1 MLTAFLQTVKGAP
14 RFCEHPIIRA
24 IISDMWFSNGLDSYG
39 VKYSG
44 SFSPISLQTL
54 ALLVTMVSPHVT
66 CTNAFLIFEKDRILP
81 QRVEDWQIC

>member
-39 VKYSG
+39 VKHSG
-44 SFSPISLQTL
+44 SFSLISLTTL
-54 ALLVTMVSPHVT
+54 VLLVTMVSLYLT
-66 CTNAFLIFEKDRILP
+66 RTYTFLIFEKD
-81 QRVEDWQIC
+81 